1 MRSAAFPPS
10 SSGESG
16 LGGHGRRHQA
26 SIDLNSLTL
35 YAFAQD
41 PDGMTVPN
49 TLRLNERGLISLPSQ
64 NILDALSYGLITYPT
79 SVPAFA
85 NFGGIGYS
93 QFFVS

>member
-1 MRSAAFPPS
+1 
-10 SSGESG
+10 
-16 LGGHGRRHQA
+16 
-26 SIDLNSLTL
+26 
-35 YAFAQD
+35 
-41 PDGMTVPN
+41 MTVPN